1 MGRLTTNKLNQYSR
15 GKIFI
20 ETGMESGWNIQ
31 TALEFGFT
39 TVHTV
44 EINPRYVE
52 QVKMRWPERPFVH
65 IHLGDSPD
73 ILNQICPTLTEAA
86 TFWLDAHLTGGDSGV
101 SDKYGECPLME
112 ELAAI
117 GLSPY
122 KEHAILI
129 DDCRIM
135 GNYGNWPTVEQ
146 VKEAIYKI
154 NPNYKIIFIGGPED
168 QDCTPNDVL
177 VALVN

>member
-1 MGRLTTNKLNQYSR
+1 MGRLTINKLKQYSR
-15 GKIFI
+15 GNTLI
-20 ETGMESGWNIQ
+20 ETGMEGGSTIE
-31 TALEFGFT
+31 TALTFGFT
-39 TVHTV
+39 TMHTI

-52 QVKMRWPERPFVH
+52 KAKLRWPDLPMLH
-65 IHLGDSPD
+65 IHQGDSPD
-73 ILNQICPTLTEAA
+73 ILKQICPTLTEAA

-101 SDKYGECPLME
+101 SDKYGECPLLE

-117 GLSPY
+117 SMSPY

-135 GNYGNWPTVEQ
+135 GNYGNWPTLEQ

-154 NPNYKIIFIGGPED
+154 NPNYEIIFVGSLD
-168 QDCTPNDVL
+168 DYDCTPNDVL